1 MRQESS
7 ATICDFKRI
16 HERKDYNPEIVFAHE
31 NRMYNGS
38 LKNISLGGAFIVTS
52 CVNQFSK
59 KDIVTV
65 SIPFSG
71 GKKNIKR
78 KGAIRWLNDEGFA
91 VEFI

>member
-1 MRQESS
+1 MERKSS
-7 ATICDFKRI
+7 ANNCDYRRI
-16 HERKDYNPEIVFAHE
+16 HERKDYDPHIVFAHG
-31 NRMYNGS
+31 NQLYSGN
-38 LKNISLGGAFIVTS
+38 LKNISLGGAFIITS

-65 SIPFSG
+65 SIPFAA

-78 KGAIRWLNDEGFA
+78 RGAIKWINNEGFA